1 MIGQRVLLER
11 IQGQIERNKF
21 PRFSILIGEKGS
33 GRKTLANEISKMMGI
48 SMYTSFNIGVD
59 DIRIIIG
66 NSYSIATPLIYVIP
80 DCDNMSSAAANALLK
95 VTEEPPQNA
104 YFILTCESIDNL
116 LSTIKSRGVT
126 YMLEP
131 YTYEDKCDYLH
142 THNNLTEEE
151 ETFVLNVASNLGE
164 VAELAKLNIAEFQD
178 YVNLVIDNIAEV
190 SDSNS
195 FKIADKIAL
204 KDDSDK
210 YDLRLFWRAFNTICV
225 DRMMN
230 SDDPLKYANAVAITG
245 DALQELHIRGINKT
259 MLIDRWILD
268 IREAWL

>member
-1 MIGQRVLLER
+1 MIGQSVLVSR
-11 IQGQIERNKF
+11 ILGQISRNKF

-33 GRKTLANEISKMMGI
+33 GRKLLAKEISNMLNACHC
-48 SMYTSFNIGVD
+48 YVDPNVD
-59 DIRIIIG
+59 DIRTMIDE
-66 NSYSIATPLIYVIP
+66 SYKMFEPFVYIIP
-80 DCDNMSSAAANALLK
+80 DCDNMSNAAANALLK
-95 VTEEPPQNA
+95 VTEEPPQQA

-126 YMLEP
+126 YMLAP

-142 THNNLTEEE
+142 THKALSEEE

-164 VAELAKLNIAEFQD
+164 VEELLRTDIPSFKD
-178 YVNLVIDNIAEV
+178 YVNLVVENIAEV
-190 SDSNS
+190 TDSNS
-195 FKIADKIAL
+195 FKIANKIAL
-204 KDDSDK
+204 KDEKDK
-210 YDLRLFWRAFNTICV
+210 YDLRLFWRAFNTVCV
-225 DRMMN
+225 DNMFG

-259 MLIDRWILD
+259 MLIDKWILD